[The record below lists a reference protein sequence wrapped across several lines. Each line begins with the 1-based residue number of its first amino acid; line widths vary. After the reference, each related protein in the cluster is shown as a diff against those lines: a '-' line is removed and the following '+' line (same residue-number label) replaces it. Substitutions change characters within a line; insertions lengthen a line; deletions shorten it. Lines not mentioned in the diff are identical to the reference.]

1 MESNEQEAHP
11 TEKTMLMPIPRKSG
25 DMSGR
30 MVVWDLYSARNCRTV
45 EVVIH

>member
-11 TEKTMLMPIPRKSG
+11 TDKRMLMPIPRKSG
-25 DMSGR
+25 DMSSW

-45 EVVIH
+45 EEVIH